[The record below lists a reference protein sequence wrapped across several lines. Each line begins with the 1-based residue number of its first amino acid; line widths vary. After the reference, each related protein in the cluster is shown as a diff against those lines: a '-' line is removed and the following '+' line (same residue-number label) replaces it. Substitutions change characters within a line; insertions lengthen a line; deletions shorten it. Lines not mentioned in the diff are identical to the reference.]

1 MGPDAKEK
9 KVQKVGHAMAK
20 VFFEDQEWDLCVC
33 EREDN

>member
-20 VFFEDQEWDLCVC
+20 VFFEDQEWDVW
-33 EREDN
+33 ERDDN